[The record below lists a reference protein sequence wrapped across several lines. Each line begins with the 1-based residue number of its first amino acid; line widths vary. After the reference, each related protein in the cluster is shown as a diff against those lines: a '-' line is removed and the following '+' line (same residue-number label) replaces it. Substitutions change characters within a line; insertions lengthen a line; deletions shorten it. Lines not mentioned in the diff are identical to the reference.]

1 MDTDEVARLSVAFGR
16 AIKIRRVEMG
26 FNQEELAD
34 RAKMARSFVSGVER
48 GATKATV
55 VSVWRL
61 AQALECKPSDLWLKA
76 EQIYLAR

>member
-1 MDTDEVARLSVAFGR
+1 MDSDEVARLGMAFGR

-48 GATKATV
+48 GVIKATV
-55 VSVWRL
+55 TSVWRL
-61 AQALECKPSDLWLKA
+61 AQALECRPSDIWLKA
-76 EQIYLAR
+76 EKIYWKE

>member
-1 MDTDEVARLSVAFGR
+1 MDSDEVARLGMAFGR

-48 GATKATV
+48 GAIKATV
-55 VSVWRL
+55 TSVWRL
-61 AQALECKPSDLWLKA
+61 AQALECRPSDIWLKA
-76 EQIYLAR
+76 EKIYWKE

>member
-1 MDTDEVARLSVAFGR
+1 MDSDEVARLGMAFGR

-48 GATKATV
+48 GVIKATV
-55 VSVWRL
+55 TSVWRL

-76 EQIYLAR
+76 EQIYLEL